1 VAAWSERW
9 RHAPRPATLAALVF
23 SALVLAGLGG
33 LVYAGIPDADKVIT
47 GCYKK
52 SNGRLRVIDR
62 EDGERCRKS
71 ERRLRWN
78 QQGPVGPQGPQGPQ
92 GLQGPQGDRGPQ
104 GSPGRPGYTVV
115 EGGDCDQIQDAI
127 DELPANGGAVLV
139 ADGTYV
145 CSEPIVIDRDR
156 VTLRGTGQATVLR
169 LAPNANWPV
178 LVLGQRA
185 PLVPTA
191 TRAHIHVA
199 DLFIDGNRAQQDFEC
214 HEGNSCTGGD
224 FLRNNGIS
232 LRRVED
238 VLVERVIV
246 RSARSGGL
254 VAEHGS
260 RRLTVRDFTS
270 SDNHFDGLAAYRT
283 EDSLF
288 TGLHLHDNGKG
299 PAGAAGLSFDLD
311 FVGNTVSNSVIADST
326 DVGLFMRDSRQNV
339 FSAVHIRDSGSFG
352 IFLAENP
359 DLPDGGPASCNTFT
373 GIRVARS
380 GRNPGKGRFG
390 MRVQDASSTNNLVF
404 GAQFVDNPSGTISSD
419 PPGLVETSPTVTC

>member
-1 VAAWSERW
+1 
-9 RHAPRPATLAALVF
+9 
-23 SALVLAGLGG
+23 
-33 LVYAGIPDADKVIT
+33 
-47 GCYKK
+47 
-52 SNGRLRVIDR
+52 
-62 EDGERCRKS
+62 
-71 ERRLRWN
+71 
-78 QQGPVGPQGPQGPQ
+78 
-92 GLQGPQGDRGPQ
+92 
-104 GSPGRPGYTVV
+104 
-115 EGGDCDQIQDAI
+115 
-127 DELPANGGAVLV
+127 VLV
-139 ADGTYV
+139 AAGTYV

-169 LAPNANWPV
+169 LAPHANRPV
-178 LVLGQRA
+178 LLLGQRA
-185 PLVPTA
+185 PFFPTVA
-191 TRAHIHVA
+191 RAHIHVA

-214 HEGNSCTGGD
+214 HASNNCAGGD

-232 LRRVED
+232 LRRVVD
-238 VLVERVIV
+238 VLVERVVV

-288 TGLHLHDNGKG
+288 TGLQLHANGKG

-326 DVGLFMRDSRQNV
+326 DVGLFMRDSRENI

-359 DLPDGGPASCNTFT
+359 DLPDGGPASCNMFT
-373 GIRVARS
+373 GVLVVRS
-380 GRNPGKGRFG
+380 GRNPVKGRFG

-404 GAQFVDNPSGTISSD
+404 GAQFADNPSGTISSD
-419 PPGLVETSPTVTC
+419 PPGLVETSPIVTC